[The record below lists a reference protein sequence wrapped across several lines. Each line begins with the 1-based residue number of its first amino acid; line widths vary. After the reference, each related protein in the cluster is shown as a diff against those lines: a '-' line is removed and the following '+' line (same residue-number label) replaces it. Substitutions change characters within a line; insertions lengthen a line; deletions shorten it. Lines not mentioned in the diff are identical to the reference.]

1 MKAGIE
7 LFKIYI
13 KSVVQLVY
21 IMSYVLDNSVYLFG
35 KNFDY
40 MLTASNERYM
50 IKTHSFLTSFSLD
63 YYIKKELSFKVFKEI
78 SYMSRLECIN
88 NLFDIVL
95 EDVELFVGDF
105 RRLSKTYINS
115 YRLYII
121 TFIVLRQSIDNSD
134 AFFEKAARINCFSI
148 KDQYD

>member
-1 MKAGIE
+1 
-7 LFKIYI
+7 
-13 KSVVQLVY
+13 
-21 IMSYVLDNSVYLFG
+21 
-35 KNFDY
+35 
-40 MLTASNERYM
+40 
-50 IKTHSFLTSFSLD
+50 
-63 YYIKKELSFKVFKEI
+63 
-78 SYMSRLECIN
+78 MSRLECIN

-134 AFFEKAARINCFSI
+134 AFSKKPLVINCFSI
-148 KDQYD
+148 KGPI

>member
-50 IKTHSFLTSFSLD
+50 IKTHSF
-63 YYIKKELSFKVFKEI
+63 
-78 SYMSRLECIN
+78 
-88 NLFDIVL
+88 
-95 EDVELFVGDF
+95 
-105 RRLSKTYINS
+105 
-115 YRLYII
+115 
-121 TFIVLRQSIDNSD
+121 
-134 AFFEKAARINCFSI
+134 
-148 KDQYD
+148 

>member
-1 MKAGIE
+1 
-7 LFKIYI
+7 
-13 KSVVQLVY
+13 
-21 IMSYVLDNSVYLFG
+21 
-35 KNFDY
+35 
-40 MLTASNERYM
+40 
-50 IKTHSFLTSFSLD
+50 
-63 YYIKKELSFKVFKEI
+63 
-78 SYMSRLECIN
+78 MSRLECIN

-134 AFFEKAARINCFSI
+134 AFFEKSR
-148 KDQYD
+148 

>member
-1 MKAGIE
+1 
-7 LFKIYI
+7 
-13 KSVVQLVY
+13 
-21 IMSYVLDNSVYLFG
+21 
-35 KNFDY
+35 
-40 MLTASNERYM
+40 
-50 IKTHSFLTSFSLD
+50 
-63 YYIKKELSFKVFKEI
+63 
-78 SYMSRLECIN
+78 MSRLECIN

-134 AFFEKAARINCFSI
+134 AFFEKPLVINCFSI
-148 KDQYD
+148 KGPI

>member
-1 MKAGIE
+1 MVCKPAKEPTNGNGFEEASKEHMEKVVKVFKYCLFIQLRTNLSGMYYKIAIHYENEYDKSKTPSMKAGIE

-50 IKTHSFLTSFSLD
+50 IKTHSF
-63 YYIKKELSFKVFKEI
+63 
-78 SYMSRLECIN
+78 
-88 NLFDIVL
+88 
-95 EDVELFVGDF
+95 
-105 RRLSKTYINS
+105 
-115 YRLYII
+115 
-121 TFIVLRQSIDNSD
+121 
-134 AFFEKAARINCFSI
+134 
-148 KDQYD
+148 

>member
-1 MKAGIE
+1 
-7 LFKIYI
+7 
-13 KSVVQLVY
+13 
-21 IMSYVLDNSVYLFG
+21 
-35 KNFDY
+35 
-40 MLTASNERYM
+40 
-50 IKTHSFLTSFSLD
+50 
-63 YYIKKELSFKVFKEI
+63 
-78 SYMSRLECIN
+78 MSRLECIN

-134 AFFEKAARINCFSI
+134 AFSKSR
-148 KDQYD
+148 